1 MSGKES
7 PGGQDSAVRCYSTEL
22 CLETVMFP
30 LCCSEKCRVPAW
42 CDRILWKGQNVAQLS
57 YRSHMAL
64 KISDHKPVSSVFD
77 IGVSTS
83 APKEITLLTS
93 SSVWAEREEGGS
105 PADFPL
111 LQLLW
116 HPQRTMA

>member
-1 MSGKES
+1 M
-7 PGGQDSAVRCYSTEL
+7 PGNWNFY
-22 CLETVMFP
+22 

-42 CDRILWKGQNVAQLS
+42 CDRILWKGQNIAQLS

-83 APKEITLLTS
+83 VLKEITADLVLCVRRGGGRREVLLPISLS
-93 SSVWAEREEGGS
+93 SCFMASTENNGLKGGL
-105 PADFPL
+105 DKIL
-111 LQLLW
+111 
-116 HPQRTMA
+116 R